1 MNASTLKTPLAC
13 AALLALFA
21 AQAGAATIRVQCE
34 QRGTERAK
42 VSVDGKNLARGSYSA
57 VIVSGANMAA
67 APAKAAVGDEAQF
80 DFDSN
85 PADIAA
91 GATAIAATF
100 IVNGSLTGKIVDTSG
115 NTVIADTVACRV
127 RR

>member
-1 MNASTLKTPLAC
+1 MKTISVKSTLAC
-13 AALLALFA
+13 AALLAFFVNEA
-21 AQAGAATIRVQCE
+21 AAATIRVQCE
-34 QRGTERAK
+34 QRGAQRSK
-42 VSVDGKNLARGSYSA
+42 VSVDGRNLARGNYAA

-67 APAKAAVGDEAQF
+67 APLRPTVGDEVEF

-85 PADIAA
+85 PVDIAA
-91 GATAIAATF
+91 GATAISASF
-100 IVNGSLTGKIVDTSG
+100 INNGSVTGKIVDASG

>member
-1 MNASTLKTPLAC
+1 MNRIPLKSVLAS
-13 AALLALFA
+13 AALLAFFA
-21 AQAGAATIRVQCE
+21 TEASAATIRVQCE
-34 QRGTERAK
+34 QRGAQRSK
-42 VSVDGKNLARGSYSA
+42 VSVDGKNLARGNYSA
-57 VIVSGANMAA
+57 VIVSDGNMASA
-67 APAKAAVGDEAQF
+67 APRPTVGDEVEF

-100 IVNGSLTGKIVDTSG
+100 IANGSVTGKIVDASG